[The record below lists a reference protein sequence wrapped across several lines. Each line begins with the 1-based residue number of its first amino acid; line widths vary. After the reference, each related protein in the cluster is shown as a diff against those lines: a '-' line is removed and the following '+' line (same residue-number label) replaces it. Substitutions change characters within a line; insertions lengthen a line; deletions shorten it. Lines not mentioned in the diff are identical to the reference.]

1 MSTSLYDT
9 FGNDVSY
16 EIRGGILSAYLK
28 DSTVEFPLPEA
39 TSELLSDLSDPPKTF
54 NSTVLAMIKSKLEK
68 IGFKKSNANA
78 LAPVLLTVA
87 KQLNADP
94 LDFFSNTEA
103 SLDLTTDAYDA
114 INNRRPAGSIVSLA
128 LPTLNS
134 KSKISALI
142 KP

>member
-39 TSELLSDLSDPPKTF
+39 ASELLSDLSDPPQTF
-54 NSTVLAMIKSKLEK
+54 NSTILAMVTSKLEK
-68 IGFKKSNANA
+68 IGFKKANANA

-87 KQLNADP
+87 KQLNVDP

>member
-39 TSELLSDLSDPPKTF
+39 ASELLSDLSDPPKTF
-54 NSTVLAMIKSKLEK
+54 NSTVLAMVKSKLEK